1 VRFSFADK
9 INISLQR
16 DTFLQITIYII
27 WGAVLYTFLR
37 GIINHLPILKDYTD
51 EIIFIIFFVPILSS
65 LPALIHKYCFFDYLF
80 FVLLIAYYFASYI
93 FFPDNAEKLTENIL
107 ICIFL
112 VFPYYFYGR
121 VIDIDRSFDIFV
133 LLSAV
138 CIYLNIFYYIVYA
151 PANKVIDEGTASD
164 NMYAS
169 YLLMPHVVM
178 MLWGTLDRFRI
189 WKAFTFI
196 LGVMLMLSFGTRGPL
211 VCIGF
216 FGIIFFFF
224 YMKFKG
230 AIYVKLGIVGL
241 IIIVLINLR
250 DIIYFLAKTFTGL
263 SLSTRIL
270 DKIIT
275 GDLGNDSYRGALRDI
290 LYSALDRGDYFW
302 GMGLF
307 GTSRFGINY
316 PHFLPL
322 DFFCTFGYLL
332 GTIFLLL
339 LVLLIGFALWTSRY
353 TKSQVFIIFL
363 ISTSII
369 KLLFSS
375 TFVNEPYFYMLI
387 GACVSQVLLWRQKHV
402 PSSTICTSKPSRT
415 PRDQSYNGA

>member
-1 VRFSFADK
+1 M
-9 INISLQR
+9 
-16 DTFLQITIYII
+16 
-27 WGAVLYTFLR
+27 LYTFLR
-37 GIINHLPILKDYTD
+37 GVINHLPVLKDFTD
-51 EIIFIIFFVPILSS
+51 ELIFIIFLVPILSS
-65 LPALIHKYCFFDYLF
+65 LPALIHKFCWADYLF
-80 FVLLIAYYFASYI
+80 YILLVTLYFSSYI
-93 FFPDNAEKLTENIL
+93 FFPENAEHLTEHAL
-107 ICIFL
+107 PCVFL

-121 VIDIDRSFDIFV
+121 IVDIDRSSDIFA
-133 LLSAV
+133 LLSAI
-138 CIYLNIFYYIVYA
+138 CIYFNLFYYIIYA
-151 PANKVIDEGTASD
+151 PSNKVIDEVTASD

-178 MLWGTLDRFRI
+178 MLWGTLDKFKL
-189 WKAFTFI
+189 WKALSFF
-196 LGVMLMLSFGTRGPL
+196 LGVMLTLSFGTRGPL

-216 FGIIFFFF
+216 FGIVYFFF

-230 AIYVKLGIVGL
+230 AIYVKLGIIGL
-241 IIIVLINLR
+241 IIVVLVSLR
-250 DIIYFLAKTFTGL
+250 DIVYFLAKTFTGL

-270 DKIIT
+270 DKIIS
-275 GDLGNDSYRGALRDI
+275 GDLGNDSQRGALRDI

-339 LVLLIGFALWTSRY
+339 LVLLIGFALWTSRN
-353 TKSQVFIIFL
+353 TKSQIFIIFL

-402 PSSTICTSKPSRT
+402 PSSTICTSKPSGT